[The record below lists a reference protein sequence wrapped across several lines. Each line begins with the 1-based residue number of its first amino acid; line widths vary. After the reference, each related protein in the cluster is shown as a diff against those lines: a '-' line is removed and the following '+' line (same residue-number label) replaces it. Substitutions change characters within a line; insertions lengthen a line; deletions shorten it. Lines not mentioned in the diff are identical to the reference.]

1 MTMGRQRWIVKI
13 PEAVRPA
20 LETIGRIADAH
31 GLKAYAV
38 GGCVRDWLLGITPT
52 VDVDITVEG
61 SGMALAQRLGETF
74 GVPVQSHPQFGTA
87 TLELPCGA
95 PRRAMA
101 RRLDIATCRKET
113 YRKPAAYPRVSAGTL
128 RDDLRRRDF
137 TINAMAMALSPDQFG
152 RLADPFHGSRDLRK
166 QRLRILH
173 PDSFFDDPSRIL
185 RAARFA
191 ARFRLRLERRTAH
204 QMSRALASGLLGRL
218 NRGRLRKEFQRMA
231 AEPHPLDALAC
242 LGRWLVEAS
251 TTIRLRRMRRWG
263 DDRRRVAR

>member
-1 MTMGRQRWIVKI
+1 MGRQRRIVKI
-13 PEAVRPA
+13 PEAVRPG

-31 GLKAYAV
+31 ELKAYAV
-38 GGCVRDWLLGITPT
+38 GGCVRDWMWGIVST
-52 VDVDITVEG
+52 VDVDVTVEG
-61 SGMALAQRLGETF
+61 NGMALAQRLGETF

-95 PRRAMA
+95 PRRAMR

-113 YRKPAAYPRVSAGTL
+113 YREPAAYPRVSAGTL

-152 RLADPFHGSRDLRK
+152 RLADPFDGLRDLKKRH
-166 QRLRILH
+166 LRILH
-173 PDSFFDDPSRIL
+173 PDSFVDDPSRIL

-191 ARFRLRLERRTAH
+191 ARFHLRLERHTER
-204 QMSRALASGLLGRL
+204 QMSRALASGLLGCL
-218 NRGRLRKEFQRMA
+218 NRGRVRKEFERMA
-231 AEPHPLDALAC
+231 AEPQPLDALAC

-251 TTIRLRRMRRWG
+251 ATTRH
-263 DDRRRVAR
+263 DRRRVAR